1 MNSNLLS
8 PLLLTLSFL
17 LFSPKTEAQIGRLPL
32 SPLQTIEQK
41 IARTDITLIYSRP
54 SAKGRKIFGDLVKF
68 DAYWR
73 TGANENTTIEFS
85 EAVYI
90 GGKKVERGKYSII
103 TIPSKS
109 AWEFLLYADTD
120 NWDVPEQVEKEKI
133 VAQIKVIPQ
142 SLSDHIENLS
152 ISIDNFTN
160 YQFELRI
167 KWEKTQI
174 SVPID
179 LSTRELMDAVIL
191 EELSGPDYGDY
202 YLAATYEFESGKNY
216 ARGLEW
222 INKAIELTEDIGWWD
237 YRIKSYLLIGLDKK
251 EEAKT
256 IALKGME
263 LAKKA
268 EHSFGM
274 KEFRSILKRLE

>member
-1 MNSNLLS
+1 MNSISLKSLLLILPFLLS
-8 PLLLTLSFL
+8 I
-17 LFSPKTEAQIGRLPL
+17 PKVEAQIGRLPL
-32 SPLQTIEQK
+32 SPLQKIEQK
-41 IARTDITLIYSRP
+41 IARTDIGIIYSRP

-90 GGKKVERGKYSII
+90 AGKKVDPGKYAIL
-103 TIPSKS
+103 TIPSES
-109 AWEFLLYADTD
+109 EWEFLLYADTD
-120 NWDVPEQVEKEKI
+120 NWDVPEKVEEEKI
-133 VAQIKVIPQ
+133 VARIKVAPQ
-142 SLSDHIENLS
+142 SLSDHVENLT

-160 YQFELRI
+160 YRFELSI

-179 LSTRELMDAVIL
+179 LNTRELMDAVIL

-216 ARGLEW
+216 ERGLVW
-222 INKAIELTEDIGWWD
+222 IDKAIELTEEIGWWD
-237 YRIKSYLLIGLDKK
+237 YRIKSYLLLGLEKR
-251 EEAKT
+251 EEAKEM
-256 IALKGME
+256 ALKGME

-268 EHSFGM
+268 EHSYGM
-274 KEFRSILKRLE
+274 REFQSILKSLE